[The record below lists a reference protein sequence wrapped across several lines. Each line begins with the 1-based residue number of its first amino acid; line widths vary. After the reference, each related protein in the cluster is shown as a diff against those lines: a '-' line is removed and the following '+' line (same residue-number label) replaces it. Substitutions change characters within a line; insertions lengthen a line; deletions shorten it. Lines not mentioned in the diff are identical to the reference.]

1 VLVGAPLSP
10 RDTRYKFSL
19 GRSVIRLGVARLCD
33 SLQHTEVDS
42 ENVTM
47 TTINIAKTIG
57 VVLVSAATLFP
68 ISASAEIE
76 GVCSETVGTF
86 LTKNGLDNNGR
97 TGTSRSLL
105 VLTNGGHALR
115 FDSDQMGAVMD
126 SRPFGDSA
134 GTWRCDGVDENGTV
148 RLSATT
154 LDFTYPNA
162 EGDAGQVARIDATGT
177 YDPKTETMEL
187 QGRLAFLP
195 LNSDAQSADAL
206 SKASSTIAISFTGKR
221 IDLPK
226 APQPKAP

>member
-1 VLVGAPLSP
+1 MTAIKITKTFGAL
-10 RDTRYKFSL
+10 
-19 GRSVIRLGVARLCD
+19 
-33 SLQHTEVDS
+33 
-42 ENVTM
+42 
-47 TTINIAKTIG
+47 
-57 VVLVSAATLFP
+57 LVSAATLLP
-68 ISASAEIE
+68 ISASAEVKGACRE
-76 GVCSETVGTF
+76 AVGTF

-134 GTWRCDGVDENGTV
+134 GTWRCDGADENGTV
-148 RLSATT
+148 RLTVTT

-162 EGDAGQVARIDATGT
+162 EGDAGQIARIDATGT
-177 YDPKTETMEL
+177 YDPKTEAMEL
-187 QGRLAFLP
+187 QGMLGFLP

-206 SKASSTIAISFTGKR
+206 SKASSTIAISLTGKR